1 MHPTEDDL
9 IDALMGDADADGRA
23 RLEAHVLSCDDCR
36 RAWDDLTAALTMV
49 SDTVPEPPAGFERV
63 MWARVSRAIALEP
76 SPPLRLRSGWRQ
88 WVPAGVLAASVLA
101 GAGIAGMTAGRV
113 APVEETAS
121 AGAGATTL
129 GTSESGMNELV
140 LYTALNEHLQK
151 TAALLVELRNAPDRA
166 GLVVERVMADDLV
179 AAGRLYRATAEYT
192 GHYSLVSML
201 DELETLLVEVA
212 RSPERI
218 DPQNRQWLRTRIE
231 EDSLLFKV
239 RAVSN
244 DLRERV
250 ANPAD

>member
-1 MHPTEDDL
+1 MHPSEDDL

-23 RLEAHVLSCDDCR
+23 RLEAHVHSCDDCR
-36 RAWDDLTAALTMV
+36 HAWDDLAAALTMV

-63 MWARVSRAIALEP
+63 MWARVSQAMALEP
-76 SPPLRLRSGWRQ
+76 SRSRSPWRH
-88 WVPAGVLAASVLA
+88 WVPAGVLAASVLV

-113 APVEETAS
+113 APAPDATV
-121 AGAGATTL
+121 AGAATPADAAAEPAL
-129 GTSESGMNELV
+129 NELV

-151 TAALLVELRNAPDRA
+151 TAALLIELRNAPDRA
-166 GLVVERVMADDLV
+166 GLAVERVMADDLV
-179 AAGRLYRATAEYT
+179 TAGRLYRATAEYT
-192 GHYSLVSML
+192 GNHALVSML
-201 DELETLLVEVA
+201 DDLETVLVEVA

-218 DPQNRQWLRTRIE
+218 EPRDRQWLRSRIE

-250 ANPAD
+250 ANPAN

>member
-9 IDALMGDADADGRA
+9 IDALMGDGDADGRA
-23 RLEAHVLSCDDCR
+23 RLEAHVHSCDDCR
-36 RAWDDLTAALTMV
+36 RSWDDLAAALTMV

-63 MWARVSRAIALEP
+63 MWARVSSAIALEP

-101 GAGIAGMTAGRV
+101 GAGIAGMNAGRV
-113 APVEETAS
+113 APAPETTSAAARTPVTGAS
-121 AGAGATTL
+121 EPQL
-129 GTSESGMNELV
+129 NELV

-166 GLVVERVMADDLV
+166 GLEVERVMADDLV
-179 AAGRLYRATAEYT
+179 VAGRLYRATAEYT
-192 GHYSLVSML
+192 GNYTLVSML
-201 DELETLLVEVA
+201 DDLETVLVEVA
-212 RSPERI
+212 RSPDRI
-218 DPQNRQWLRTRIE
+218 DPRSRQWLRTRIE